1 MSIDELISKG
11 EKLEKSIYYT
21 PPPEGVIRFFRKY
34 DSNCINEYQDWIS
47 SVRMFIRRHD
57 KDEYNEIKNAFEEIR
72 PENHKIILGSLR
84 AIKNFPKELS
94 KDITIEKE
102 KNFPVVNVYQNQQTN
117 VSITL
122 INEAFR
128 SELNDNQR
136 KEIQT
141 IIDDKELEPKKKKSK
156 IVETLKK
163 FGGDIASN
171 ILANILTNPS
181 FFGF

>member
-1 MSIDELISKG
+1 MI
-11 EKLEKSIYYT
+11 
-21 PPPEGVIRFFRKY
+21 VH
-34 DSNCINEYQDWIS
+34 CINEYRDWIS

-117 VSITL
+117 VSVNL
-122 INEAFR
+122 IIEAFK

-136 KEIQT
+136 K
-141 IIDDKELEPKKKKSK
+141 KYKL
-156 IVETLKK
+156 L
-163 FGGDIASN
+163 
-171 ILANILTNPS
+171 
-181 FFGF
+181 